1 MKQTPLP
8 FDPSSVSLEG
18 SNLIEA
24 SAGTGKTYSIAL
36 LVLRLV
42 MEKNIPIQQILMV
55 TFTRAAVAE
64 LELRVRAFVR
74 LAAKVSRGQAIED
87 AAITALVRKAEGGH
101 GAPVIARRLADAN
114 LLLDETNVLTIHGF
128 CQRTLGEYAFE
139 TGQLFGAETLGEEE
153 FLQLVYDSFHEF
165 WRQHVTILHPE
176 LLELLLENELDREEM
191 LNLIRQAL
199 GGKGMK
205 HIGDIPHSFLSESWQ
220 QELLENFRN
229 GTLEPAD
236 TLPDVILHMTSMGID
251 WVIADIRKI
260 KSTRGFITYDDM
272 IRLLHEAVLTGS
284 HRQQL
289 ITHLQ
294 AKYKAVFIDEFQD
307 TDREQYEVFE
317 TLFEDKHILFYIGD
331 PKQSIYGWRKADIFT
346 YFKAKSKVSRIHVM
360 NTNHRSGKDYIE
372 AMNGFFLPE
381 KDFDT
386 FAFGD
391 HKEAVT
397 YVPVQSPEINKKG
410 QLCCKGKPVT
420 PILISKHEKKKD
432 LQKAIPALVTQLLFS
447 GNYTIEVPGKESR
460 KVTAGDI
467 GILVRK
473 NKEGQQIKELL
484 AQYGIAAITID
495 DSKLLQ
501 SDEARDMLYV
511 MEAVEDI
518 KRTNIHKALL
528 TQLGGFTPEKL
539 LAADEEGLLLR
550 FRTYQE
556 TWKSRGVFEMLRQFL
571 SDHAL
576 RKMMEQTDGLSER
589 TISNILQLVEIIHKV
604 AERKHY
610 NEEEQI
616 QWLKRSIDGELREG
630 DEYEQRIESDEDAVK
645 IVTIHKSKGLEYN
658 IVLAPGLD
666 MLAKERYFKTI
677 SYRHPETGK
686 YAVISK
692 DLAGDD
698 EKSWSAVQQEQEN
711 RRLLYV
717 AITRARYHCLITANE
732 GKYYKDSCLRKFTT
746 ALEARE
752 IPATG
757 VAFFTPG
764 PAVPKPAEKV
774 KEQTER
780 KYARASQFNLSQLKW
795 RRTSYSALNPEH
807 AVVPIPA
814 DPLVQPEGYDRFIFR
829 QLKKGAHTG
838 NLLHY
843 VFEHINFTE
852 PGNWPEVIEKALKRL
867 SGKTNVD
874 YADGILK
881 MLERIINKPL
891 LPNGTL
897 FLNEVNWADRLNEL
911 EFDMPL
917 SLFNTDMLQQ
927 LSPADTPFFLRSG
940 EEMEG
945 ILNGK
950 MDLFFQHNGK
960 YYILDWKSNHLG
972 DLPERYGQ
980 TELAAAMTANN
991 YHLQYHLYTLAACR
1005 YLELRVPG
1013 FDYTR
1018 DFGGVIYLFIRGIQ
1032 EAGNNG
1038 IFVHQP
1044 ELSVIESFRKL
1055 LA

>member
-1 MKQTPLP
+1 
-8 FDPSSVSLEG
+8 
-18 SNLIEA
+18 
-24 SAGTGKTYSIAL
+24 
-36 LVLRLV
+36 
-42 MEKNIPIQQILMV
+42 
-55 TFTRAAVAE
+55 
-64 LELRVRAFVR
+64 VR
-74 LAAKVSRGQAIED
+74 LAAKVSRGQHIED
-87 AAITALVRKAEGGH
+87 TTITALVKNAEQMVDSETIRK
-101 GAPVIARRLADAN
+101 RLADAQ
-114 LLLDETNVLTIHGF
+114 LLLDETAVLTIHGF

-165 WRQHVTILHPE
+165 WRQHVTVLKAE
-176 LLELLLENELDREEM
+176 LLELLLENELDREDM
-191 LNLIRQAL
+191 LGLIRQAL

-205 HIGDIPHSFLSESWQ
+205 HVGDIPRNFLSESWQ
-220 QELLENFRN
+220 QELLENIAT
-229 GTLEPAD
+229 GKVEPD
-236 TLPDVILHMTSMGID
+236 KILPDVIHHITTMAID

-272 IRLLHEAVLTGS
+272 IRLLHEAVLNGS
-284 HRQQL
+284 HREQL
-289 ITHLQ
+289 INHLQ

-307 TDREQYEVFE
+307 TDREQYEIFE
-317 TLFEDKHILFYIGD
+317 ELFEAKHILFYIGD

-346 YFKAKSKVSRIHVM
+346 YFKAKTKVNRVHVM
-360 NTNHRSGKDYIE
+360 NTNHRSGKEYIE
-372 AMNGFFLPE
+372 AMNEFFLPE

-391 HKEAVT
+391 HKEAIK
-397 YVPVQSPEINKKG
+397 YIPVQSPDINKKG

-420 PILISKHEKKKD
+420 PILISKHENKKD
-432 LQKAIPALVTQLLFS
+432 LNKTIPTLVTQLLFS
-447 GNYTIEVPGKESR
+447 GDYTIEVPGKESR

-473 NKEGQQIKELL
+473 NKEGRQIKELL
-484 AQYGIAAITID
+484 SQYGIAAITID

-501 SDEARDMLYV
+501 SEEATDMLYV
-511 MEAVEDI
+511 MEAVEKI

-528 TQLGGFTPEKL
+528 TKLGGFTPEKL
-539 LAADEEGLLLR
+539 LSVDEEGLLLR

-571 SDHAL
+571 SDHTL
-576 RKMMEQTDGLSER
+576 PEMMVQADGLSER
-589 TISNILQLVEIIHKV
+589 TVSNILQLVEIIHKV
-604 AERKHY
+604 TERKHY
-610 NEEEQI
+610 NEQEQI

-630 DEYEQRIESDEDAVK
+630 DEYEQRIESDEEAVK

-666 MLAKERYFKTI
+666 MLAKERYFKTL
-677 SYRHPETGK
+677 SFRHPESGK
-686 YAVISK
+686 YVVISK

-698 EKSWSAVQQEQEN
+698 EKSWSALQQEQEN

-732 GKYYKDSCLRKFTT
+732 GGYYKESCLRKFTA
-746 ALEARE
+746 ALEAKE
-752 IPATG
+752 NTAAG
-757 VAFFTPG
+757 VAFHTPG
-764 PAVPKPAEKV
+764 RAVPKRAAANKEK
-774 KEQTER
+774 TER
-780 KYARASQFNLSQLKW
+780 IYAKANQFNLTQLRW

-807 AVVPIPA
+807 AVIPA
-814 DPLVQPEGYDRFIFR
+814 PTDPQAQLEGYDRFIFR

-852 PGNWPEVIEKALKRL
+852 PGKWAEIIDKALKRL
-867 SGKTNVD
+867 SGKTNPD
-874 YADGILK
+874 YAAGIHKL
-881 MLERIINKPL
+881 LERIMNRPL
-891 LPNGTL
+891 LPDGTL
-897 FLNEVNWADRLNEL
+897 RLNEVNWSDRLNEL

-927 LSPADTPFFLRSG
+927 LSPAATPFFLRSG

-972 DLPERYGQ
+972 DQPERYGQ
-980 TELAAAMTANN
+980 VELAAAMTANN

-1005 YLELRVPG
+1005 YLELRIPG
-1013 FDYTR
+1013 FNYAK

-1032 EAGNNG
+1032 EEGNNG

-1044 ELSVIESFRKL
+1044 ELSVIEGFRKL

>member
-8 FDPSSVSLEG
+8 FNPATVSLEG
-18 SNLIEA
+18 TNLIEA

-42 MEKNIPIQQILMV
+42 MERNIPIQQILMV

-87 AAITALVRKAEGGH
+87 TTITALVKNAEAMH
-101 GAPVIARRLADAN
+101 DSETISRRLADAQ
-114 LLLDETNVLTIHGF
+114 LLLDETSVLTIHGF

-165 WRQHVTILHPE
+165 WRQHVTVLKAE
-176 LLELLLENELDREEM
+176 LLELLLENELDREDM

-199 GGKGMK
+199 GGKCMK
-205 HIGDIPHSFLSESWQ
+205 HVGDIPANFLSDNWQ
-220 QELLENFRN
+220 QELLENLQN
-229 GTLEPAD
+229 GTLNPVKI
-236 TLPDVILHMTSMGID
+236 LPDVILHITTMAID

-260 KSTRGFITYDDM
+260 KTTRGFITYDDM

-284 HRQQL
+284 HREQL

-294 AKYKAVFIDEFQD
+294 TKYKAVFIDEFQD
-307 TDREQYEVFE
+307 TDREQYEIFE
-317 TLFEDKHILFYIGD
+317 ALFENRHILFYIGD

-346 YFKAKSKVSRIHVM
+346 YFRAKSKVDRLHVM

-391 HKEAVT
+391 HKEAIT

-410 QLCCKGKPVT
+410 QLCYKGEPVT

-447 GNYTIEVPGKESR
+447 GDYTIKVPGKDNR

-473 NKEGQQIKELL
+473 NKEGRQVKELL
-484 AQYGIAAITID
+484 AQFGIAAITID

-501 SDEARDMLYV
+501 SEEARDMLYV

-528 TQLGGFTPEKL
+528 TKLGGFTPEKL
-539 LAADEEGLLLR
+539 LSVDEEGLLLR

-576 RKMMEQTDGLSER
+576 PAMMEQGDGLTER
-589 TISNILQLVEIIHKV
+589 TVSNILQLVEIIHKV
-604 AERKHY
+604 TERKHY
-610 NEEEQI
+610 NEQEQI

-630 DEYEQRIESDEDAVK
+630 DEYEQRIESDEEAVK

-677 SYRHPETGK
+677 SYRHPESGK
-686 YAVISK
+686 YVVISK

-732 GKYYKDSCLRKFTT
+732 GKYYKDSCLRKFTDV
-746 ALEARE
+746 LEARE
-752 IPATG
+752 RPATG
-757 VAFFTPG
+757 VDFYTPG
-764 PAVPKPAEKV
+764 PAMAKPVEADKEK
-774 KEQTER
+774 TE
-780 KYARASQFNLSQLKW
+780 KTYATASQFTLSQLKW

-807 AVVPIPA
+807 AVLKSPT
-814 DPLVQPEGYDRFIFR
+814 DPNAQLEGYDRFIFR

-843 VFEHINFTE
+843 VFEHINFTD
-852 PGNWPEVIEKALKRL
+852 PGNWPEIIDKALKRL
-867 SGKTNVD
+867 SGKTNPD
-874 YADGILK
+874 YAAGIQML
-881 MLERIINKPL
+881 LERIINRPL

-897 FLNEVNWADRLNEL
+897 RLSEVNWSDRLNEL

-917 SLFNTDMLQQ
+917 TLFNTDMLQQ
-927 LSPADTPFFLRSG
+927 LSPAETPFFLRSG

-950 MDLFFQHNGK
+950 MDLFFQHNGR

-972 DLPERYGQ
+972 DHPERYGQ

-1044 ELSVIESFRKL
+1044 EQSVIEGFRKL
-1055 LA
+1055 LV